1 MKKRTYKSID
11 VNKVDPSRLAE
22 QVTGEHVV
30 FGVDAGKEKFVG
42 AVMIEGRETAELRIK
57 WVHPIDTAKLV
68 GLITGLPAAS
78 LTVALEP
85 SGTYGDP
92 LRNMFLEQGVKVN
105 RICPKRSHD
114 AAEVFDGVPSWHD
127 PKSAV
132 VIARLHMNKASS
144 PWPMRPEKD
153 RDIAAA
159 IRAMAMYDKQEHANI
174 NRLEAQLARHWPEIL
189 GQLDLTS
196 ATLVHLIERYGTPE
210 EVTSA
215 EDAAKKQMR
224 KVGGSL
230 LSQKKIEAVVEGARY
245 TIGVKATKW
254 EKLAL
259 QEIAAEILRCRK
271 AGRKFKATVE
281 ALTKDNEAARR
292 MSSVVGKVTSAVIVS
307 DAGDPA
313 QYESSRSFLKA
324 LGLNLKEKSSGKHK
338 GQLKITKRGP
348 GRCRFYLYLAVLRLI
363 QRDPIFALWYEKKVA
378 RDGGKVK
385 NKAIIALMRKLAQ
398 GLWHVAQGARFDS
411 RLLFDLHKLGLVKT
425 KVRAA
430 GTKSRAKPERRRGM
444 QDLNTVLDA
453 VFSEI

>member
-1 MKKRTYKSID
+1 
-11 VNKVDPSRLAE
+11 
-22 QVTGEHVV
+22 
-30 FGVDAGKEKFVG
+30 
-42 AVMIEGRETAELRIK
+42 
-57 WVHPIDTAKLV
+57 
-68 GLITGLPAAS
+68 
-78 LTVALEP
+78 
-85 SGTYGDP
+85 
-92 LRNMFLEQGVKVN
+92 
-105 RICPKRSHD
+105 
-114 AAEVFDGVPSWHD
+114 
-127 PKSAV
+127 
-132 VIARLHMNKASS
+132 
-144 PWPMRPEKD
+144 MRPEKD